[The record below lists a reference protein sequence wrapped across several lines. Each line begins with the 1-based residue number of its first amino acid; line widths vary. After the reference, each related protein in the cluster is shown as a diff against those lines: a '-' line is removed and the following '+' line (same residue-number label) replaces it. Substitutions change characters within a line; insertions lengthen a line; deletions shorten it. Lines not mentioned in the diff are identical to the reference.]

1 LRGETDSFAAWL
13 KQHDARR
20 TAVYLVVI
28 LAGSGLFGAAMG
40 CWRSPLQAVYTAVK
54 FPLVILCITFGNAL
68 LNGLLAPL
76 LGVDL
81 RVRESLL
88 AILASFTIAAAIL
101 GALSPI
107 VGFLV
112 WNAPPLSM
120 DTRAASTTFSFIQ
133 VTTVAM
139 IAFAGV
145 AANVRLFDG
154 LRRIGGT
161 DSAARKV
168 LLAWLAGN
176 LFFGSQLCWILR
188 PFFGSPQLPVE
199 FLRPNAFEGNF
210 YETVFNAMWTLFFT

>member
-1 LRGETDSFAAWL
+1 
-13 KQHDARR
+13 
-20 TAVYLVVI
+20 
-28 LAGSGLFGAAMG
+28 
-40 CWRSPLQAVYTAVK
+40 
-54 FPLVILCITFGNAL
+54 L

-112 WNAPPLSM
+112 WNAPPFSQGSRSM
-120 DTRAASTTFSFIQ
+120 TATFSLIQ
-133 VTTVAM
+133 VIAVAM
-139 IAFAGV
+139 IAFAGI
-145 AANVRLFDG
+145 AANLRLLDG

-168 LLAWLAGN
+168 VFAWLAGN

-188 PFFGSPQLPVE
+188 PFFGSPHLPVE

-210 YETVFNAMWTLFFT
+210 YETVFNAVWTLLFS